1 MQSHLAKA
9 GASASGPAPS
19 PRDDAPHWTPRRI
32 GIVAALWLIGAVVL
46 AGLSVQAHRYSEFPG
61 DVGVAQA
68 IQQIRLPLLVQI
80 INFASDA
87 NWPQPAGIIAI
98 ATIAF
103 LALFRHFRA
112 ALGAAVAGFGADG
125 ANVLLNGWVA
135 RPRPNNISIHS
146 VAHLGL
152 HSFPSGHVTHVT
164 AFYGF
169 LLYLSI
175 GALRR
180 YPQWRLALRA
190 VQVVCLYFLV
200 FIGPSRVLEGEHWPS
215 DVLASY
221 LLGGL
226 VLVIAIAVYH
236 VSGVLVSRVRH
247 ERAASNVH
255 HG

>member
-1 MQSHLAKA
+1 M
-9 GASASGPAPS
+9 
-19 PRDDAPHWTPRRI
+19 
-32 GIVAALWLIGAVVL
+32 LWLIGAGVL
-46 AGLSVQAHRYSEFPG
+46 AVLSVQAHRYAEFPG
-61 DVGVAQA
+61 DVGIAQA
-68 IQQIRLPLLVQI
+68 IQQLRLPVLAQA
-80 INFASDA
+80 INFASDM

-98 ATIAF
+98 ATIVL
-103 LALFRHFRA
+103 LALLRHFRA
-112 ALGAAVAGFGADG
+112 ALGVLVASFGADG
-125 ANVLLNGWVA
+125 ANVLLNGIVA
-135 RPRPNNISIHS
+135 RPRPNNISIHT

-180 YPQWRLALRA
+180 YPQWRLVLRA
-190 VQVVCLYFLV
+190 VQAVCLYFLV
-200 FIGPSRVLEGEHWPS
+200 FIGLSRVLEGEHWPS

-236 VSGVLVSRVRH
+236 LSGELAVWVRH
-247 ERAASNVH
+247 KRAASSAARTIADPSA
-255 HG
+255 